1 MLRQVYSL
9 LAAVAL
15 TLGSLAVVQNVVA
28 PPPAAAATEG
38 YSLTLAN
45 DGSNRLDQTA
55 FWTGEYFSVLVN
67 LSLSGDA
74 ASLPNSTVTIK
85 IPHNEYI
92 DEEPQWSGPPKGT
105 YTHEDKDGF
114 WVYKANVND
123 LQNGSR
129 IQLPVQLRFKP
140 LTTPNG
146 IPAPISVSWDREDG
160 TNLQMAQATF
170 TSKATSEYTPAKYS
184 DRGNVGDIKDEGENV
199 PVRLYYVKKS
209 DFEANRLPVENPKR
223 WGFAVCAHPKVTENR
238 GGIGEYQAKSVRM
251 VDYLPDGAVLL
262 DPSKDSANR
271 DWKETTINGRRAV
284 VFEAP
289 LNDPQLKNGVW
300 GSEPY
305 CKIIQLVFPGV
316 DVGPADNPRIFN
328 NKAEI
333 TMDYDQPNPKKLP
346 EVHKKVAFKIEEV
359 RPPSGAEMSAEGVT
373 GKTATQEFTFW
384 ANEFTE
390 NEKKNLQP
398 GEEFTPQVF
407 RQNTTGVDNA
417 ISWNIRFGGYNNG
430 SFVRGEVD
438 AVDETGEPVF
448 KADGTRAKMIGEV
461 PSPKNG
467 RKLKVR
473 KVRDYQ
479 FTEGAYFRELLINR
493 MEIVGPKC
501 TEESLPLDVPCPT
514 EELHL
519 QRFNDAKPR
528 LYGVTA
534 DGTEEI
540 LNNGEVIT
548 FGQPVAIN
556 DKTGKY
562 REILIKFD
570 EPMIAENVYFHG
582 KISAGLTDEEWQMWR
597 DKAAAQLAGAAS
609 FEKVYFNRLEIEW
622 YPEKIETASTPE
634 PGTRYFERTRSWD
647 DEEKSRF
654 RSDEVRYDPQDKIL
668 RTLTPSLKVEKP
680 QDQLATY
687 TDCETTVGPDKSEWV
702 PENCPRVKEIFT
714 GGTEDR
720 EWRELKDQPRN
731 VRSVTLLPPG
741 VEFLRT
747 VSTFVEGDKPVTIE
761 PKVIPNFRDTGRTAV
776 IYDFGN
782 IKTPAELNGK
792 LNSVRANYLVD
803 VTMNAARDSEAE
815 NFLLWDNNDQIAAS
829 TTGAMVAADE
839 YDFDSDG
846 NTEELFSRDVF
857 KIRNIP
863 PGKVNSLKAVS
874 LDMQQWS
881 MQSPA
886 QDLGGDVYYRLTVD
900 NQMLSPVENA
910 DGRHFAVMDK
920 LPAIGDHVMVANQEG
935 VYEPRT
941 WELVDGEEKEAKEG
955 SAIVTP
961 LVGPIDEFEPN
972 AAILDL
978 FDFYYT
984 FTKEG
989 ETPAGLPASDLQGN
1003 LVGGKWLTKEEVG
1016 DRWDEVTAF
1025 KAVLKEGK
1033 VLPPSRPTVIYTHNR
1048 MPLNADTVELPIG
1061 SKAVNSMGISFSDK
1075 VNHDGDAASIKKAAY
1090 LESTSVQSEMIYYSM
1105 EGIAWQDLNNDG
1117 EFQDTEPLVPN
1128 MVAELIDSS
1137 TGEVVIDPLTDEPLR
1152 ALTDADGHYFF
1163 RVYKRGD
1170 FQVRFTKSEQTAEKL
1185 WAAHRAGEDP
1195 VKNDLEFATPPAD
1208 DAEADEA
1215 LTTAATAMTSTFSLN
1230 PRHRHDYRNAAVLS
1244 TKRPFEL
1251 HKADENGA
1259 PLAGTVFTL
1268 TYQGVA
1274 PGEPAP
1280 VPVPTGA
1287 IEAVTNAEGVARWED
1302 LPFGVYT
1309 LKETKATRGFA
1320 LDFPERTITL
1330 SSSTSPY
1337 LDDEGKVL
1345 KDEETDKALQYLP
1358 VTNQSI
1364 NGSVAAKKLSDF
1376 GAKVGLAGAQFALF
1390 AKDEEGNLIGWSD
1403 TAAERNPAYGPE
1415 TSDKDGLV
1423 NFPKVGYGDYRL
1435 VEVAAPVGHLL
1446 PENPVAAGRDVVIR
1460 TQGES
1465 VKVGD
1470 VVNTRIMGDVQVAKV
1485 DARTNTAGVNAKIAG
1500 VEFGLFALSDVANPT
1515 SGTPVRKPDEVKAEE
1530 KPYRT
1535 ALTDA
1540 EGIARFAKVP
1550 SGTYLLK
1557 ETKAADGFRLS
1568 EDSRLVQVTT
1578 NGAEVAFDQPGTWF
1592 VNDAQRGTLKVTK
1605 VSQSGK
1611 DEAGKPLPLAGAV
1624 FELVRSDGEPVDVS
1638 DVDSVRVTTAAD
1650 GTAEFTGVRLG
1661 SYLVREVKA
1670 PYGYVI
1676 SDAAAR
1682 GIAAKVD
1689 KDKQE
1694 VTVPAVTN
1702 RPIRGSVVLQKLGAL
1717 HLENGTVDGVSPETT
1732 TTVSVT
1738 PTSVTDDASSTTA
1751 EDPTDVATEESSEA
1765 TDAEETSTTTTDPS
1779 VVKAADDALASA
1791 SAEASTEVTPEG
1803 VCEDLG
1809 ACLGAGELGPLAGVE
1824 FRLTRQDSMPGMVK
1838 EYTAT
1843 SNDEG
1848 VVEFTDVEFGHY
1860 LLEEISTLD
1869 GYNQLV
1875 RAYQIT
1881 VAADGARVD
1890 LGKVWN
1896 KISTA
1901 TVKVT
1906 KTDRET
1912 GKPLKG
1918 VGFALLQGTV
1928 PAYTALTDE
1937 RGVATFLDVIV
1948 DQENAGHYQLVET
1961 NPLEGYNPAGI
1972 DQEIVV
1978 TEDGQLFEL
1987 AVTNIKIYGQV
1998 EALKVDNLTGEKLAG
2013 ATFGLFPVTK
2023 ANAADDAEEGD
2034 TTAADD
2040 TAAGTVA
2047 ATPAYEATSDA
2058 EGRVFFPRV
2067 VYGDYLLKEIAP
2079 AEHYLLTEETR
2090 EVKIRKEAVTVNA
2103 GAVGNQ
2109 IFTGTVTGT
2118 KSAADTGRPLAGVKF
2133 ALFAPEDT
2141 EFANPLYNAE
2151 TDETGSYSF
2160 EGVRFGEYTLVE
2172 LASAPGYRV
2181 ENNTW
2186 PVDARWAEDAATLVM
2201 EEIVNTRIRGAV
2213 ALTKVAAEDPNHK
2226 LAGAVFEIYPVAK
2239 ADGIIDPDIPA
2250 LATGTT
2256 DENGYLIF
2264 EDLLYGEYELREVT
2278 APEWYVPL
2286 PNALPVVIR
2295 DHGVTVDLGEV
2306 ANTHESL
2313 SATMKR
2319 KWWIPVGIVG
2329 GLAAVAGGVAAYFG
2343 SSETEQPVPV
2353 EPQPRSEVKDVKGQT
2368 AGKPRQQLAVTG
2380 ANTLALTL
2388 FGLVLTMLG
2397 AAVLIR
2403 RSRKS

>member
-1 MLRQVYSL
+1 MKTPMRYAYAL

-15 TLGSLAVVQNVVA
+15 LFSSLVVVNIAA
-28 PPPAAAATEG
+28 PPKAEAATEG
-38 YSLTLAN
+38 YTLTLAN
-45 DGSNRLDQTA
+45 EGSNQLTTTE
-55 FWTGEYFSVLVN
+55 FWTGEYFAVLVN
-67 LSLSGDA
+67 LTLSGDA
-74 ASLPNSTVTIK
+74 AALPDSTVTIK

-92 DEEPQWSGPPKGT
+92 DEEPQWSGPPKGSYET
-105 YTHEDKDGF
+105 EDTGDY
-114 WVYKANVND
+114 WVYTAKVND
-123 LQNGSR
+123 LQNGGR

-140 LTTPNG
+140 YTTPNG
-146 IPAPISVSWDREDG
+146 IPAPITVSWDRADG
-160 TNLQMAQATF
+160 TNLQKASATF
-170 TSKATSEYTPAKYS
+170 RSKATSDYLPKKYIEI
-184 DRGNVGDIKDEGENV
+184 GNTQGVVKDGEDEA
-199 PVRLYYVKKS
+199 PVRHYSVTKA
-209 DFEANRLPVENPKR
+209 DFEARKLPVDNPKT
-223 WGFAVCAHPKVTENR
+223 WYYGICAHPKNDAPR
-238 GGIGEYQAKSVRM
+238 GGIGEYKAKSIRI
-251 VDYLPDGAVLL
+251 VDFLPEGAVMV
-262 DPSKDSANR
+262 PASKDSRNQG
-271 DWKETTINGRRAV
+271 WVETTIDGRKAV
-284 VFEAP
+284 VMEAP
-289 LNDPQLKNGVW
+289 LTDPKVNKTW
-300 GSEPY
+300 AGSTPY
-305 CKIIQLVFPGV
+305 CAGLNLAFPGV
-316 DVGPADNPRIFN
+316 AVGTDDAPKIYTNRAQ
-328 NKAEI
+328 I
-333 TMDYDQPNPKKLP
+333 TMDYDQPDPKKLP
-346 EVHKKVAFKIEEV
+346 EVYVKNAFRISEAPKPGGKVMTTDPVVNK
-359 RPPSGAEMSAEGVT
+359 SGHQV
-373 GKTATQEFTFW
+373 FTFW
-384 ANEFTE
+384 DNQFLESSGKQQTFTE
-390 NEKKNLQP
+390 STSGI
-398 GEEFTPQVF
+398 GEALTWDI
-407 RQNTTGVDNA
+407 G
-417 ISWNIRFGGYNNG
+417 FGSKNNG
-430 SFVRGEVD
+430 GFYRGEVD
-438 AVDETGEPVF
+438 AVDEAGNAVYE
-448 KADGTRAKMIGEV
+448 ADGVTRAKMVGEV
-461 PSPKNG
+461 PTPKGG
-467 RKLKVR
+467 RKMKIR
-473 KVRDYQ
+473 EIRDHQ
-479 FTEGAYFRELLINR
+479 FTEGAYFREFIIDSIINLQQN
-493 MEIVGPKC
+493 C
-501 TEESLPLDVPCPT
+501 TEETEPKNVPCLT
-514 EELHL
+514 EDVHR
-519 QRFNDAKPR
+519 QRFVDSKPR
-528 LYGVTA
+528 LYGVTE
-534 DGTEEI
+534 DGTEEV
-540 LNNGEVIT
+540 LNGGKVIT
-548 FGQPVAIN
+548 IGEPIAIN
-556 DKTGKY
+556 DSRGKY
-562 REILIKFD
+562 RELRIKFED
-570 EPMIAENVYFHG
+570 PLITEAVEYKGRV
-582 KISAGLTDEEWQMWR
+582 SAGLTAAEWQMWR
-597 DKAAAQLAGAAS
+597 DKAAEQLAGAAA
-609 FEKVYFNRLEIEW
+609 FEKTYFNRLGTSFIKESIGIATE
-622 YPEKIETASTPE
+622 PES
-634 PGTRYFERTRSWD
+634 GTMYFPRVRSWND
-647 DEEKSRF
+647 DAESEKRDDWVPG
-654 RSDEVRYDPQDKIL
+654 DEQTKFL
-668 RTLTPSLKVEKP
+668 RTLTPSLKAEKP
-680 QDQLATY
+680 RDMLATY
-687 TDCETTVGPDKSEWV
+687 ADCDATVGPDKSEWT
-702 PENCPRVKEIFT
+702 PKNCSRVLELFT
-714 GGTEDR
+714 GGVEDR
-720 EWRELKDQPRN
+720 EWRGLLDQPRN
-731 VRSVTLLPPG
+731 VRAVTLLPPG
-741 VEFLRT
+741 VEFLRAGT
-747 VSTFVEGDKPVTIE
+747 ATKEDNVPVDIE
-761 PKVIPNFRDTGRTAV
+761 PKVIPNYRDTGRTAV
-776 IYDFGN
+776 IYDFGD
-782 IKTPAELNGK
+782 IKTPAELNNK
-792 LNSVRANYLVD
+792 LNRVRASYLVD
-803 VTMNAARDSEAE
+803 VTMNAPRDGVAE
-815 NFLLWDNNDQIAAS
+815 NYLLWDNNDQIAAS
-829 TTGAMVAADE
+829 TAGAIRAADE
-839 YDFDSDG
+839 YDFDGDG
-846 NTEELFSRDVF
+846 DTEEFFSKETF
-857 KIRNIP
+857 KINNNP
-863 PGKVNSLKAVS
+863 PGKVNSYKAVS
-874 LDMQQWS
+874 IDLKTWS

-886 QDLGGDVYYRLTVD
+886 QDLGGDVYYRLTID

-910 DGRHFAVMDK
+910 DGRHFAVIDK

-1090 LESTSVQSEMIYYSM
+1090 LESTSVQSEMVYYSM
-1105 EGIAWQDLNNDG
+1105 EGITWQDLNNDG
-1117 EFQDTEPLVPN
+1117 EFQDSEPLIPG
-1128 MVAELIDSS
+1128 MTAELIDTA
-1137 TGEVVIDPLTDEPLR
+1137 TGEVVVDPLTNQP
-1152 ALTDADGHYFF
+1152 AVATTDANGHYFL
-1163 RVYKRGD
+1163 RVFKRGEYR
-1170 FQVRFTKSEQTAEKL
+1170 VRFTKAKTVADKP
-1185 WAAHRAGEDP
+1185 WAANQAGEDP
-1195 VKNDLEFATPPAD
+1195 VKNDLALQAD
-1208 DAEADEA
+1208 DAAA
-1215 LTTAATAMTSTFSLN
+1215 IAAATGETASFNLN
-1230 PRHRHDYRNAAVLS
+1230 PRHRHDYRNAAVIS
-1244 TKRPFEL
+1244 SKRPFEL
-1251 HKADENGA
+1251 HKSDETGK
-1259 PLAGTVFTL
+1259 PLQGTEFTL
-1268 TYQGVA
+1268 TYKGAA
-1274 PGEPAP
+1274 PGEAAP
-1280 VPVPTGA
+1280 VPVPSA
-1287 IEAVTNAEGVARWED
+1287 PLKAVTDEKGVARWED

-1309 LKETKATRGFA
+1309 LKEIKASRGFA
-1320 LDFPERTITL
+1320 IDFPDREITL
-1330 SSSTSPY
+1330 SGSVSPY
-1337 LDDEGKVL
+1337 LDEEGAALV
-1345 KDEETDKALQYLP
+1345 DEETDKALQYLP

-1364 NGSVAAKKLSDF
+1364 NGSVSAKKLSDF

-1403 TAAERNPAYGPE
+1403 TAAERKPAYGPE

-1435 VEVAAPVGHLL
+1435 VEVVAPVGHLL
-1446 PENPVAAGRDVVIR
+1446 PEDPVAAGRDVVIR
-1460 TQGES
+1460 DQGES

-1470 VVNTRIMGDVQVAKV
+1470 VVNTRIMGDVVVAKV
-1485 DARTNTAGVNAKIAG
+1485 DARTNTAGVNAPIAG

-1515 SGTPVRKPDEVKAEE
+1515 SGTPVRKPDEVDTEE

-1535 ALTDA
+1535 ALTDVD
-1540 EGIARFAKVP
+1540 GIARFAKVP

-1557 ETKAADGFRLS
+1557 ETKAAAGFRLS
-1568 EDSRLVQVTT
+1568 EVSRLVQVTT
-1578 NGAEVAFDQPGTWF
+1578 NGAVVAFDKAGTWF

-1624 FELVRSDGEPVDVS
+1624 FELLRSNGEPVDVS

-1689 KDKQE
+1689 KDLQE

-1738 PTSVTDDASSTTA
+1738 PTSITDDAPGTTA
-1751 EDPTDVATEESSEA
+1751 EDPTDVATEESTEA
-1765 TDAEETSTTTTDPS
+1765 TDAEETSTTTTTTTDPE

-1928 PAYTALTDE
+1928 PAYTALTDAL
-1937 RGVATFLDVIV
+1937 GVATFTDVIV

-1978 TEDGQLFEL
+1978 TEDGQLIEM

-2023 ANAADDAEEGD
+2023 ANAADNAEEDD

-2047 ATPAYEATSDA
+2047 DTPAYEATSDE

-2090 EVKIRKEAVTVNA
+2090 EVKIREEAVTVNA

-2329 GLAAVAGGVAAYFG
+2329 GLAAVAGGVAAYLG
-2343 SSETEQPVPV
+2343 SSEAEQPVPV
-2353 EPQPRSEVKDVKGQT
+2353 EPQPRSEVKDVKGET